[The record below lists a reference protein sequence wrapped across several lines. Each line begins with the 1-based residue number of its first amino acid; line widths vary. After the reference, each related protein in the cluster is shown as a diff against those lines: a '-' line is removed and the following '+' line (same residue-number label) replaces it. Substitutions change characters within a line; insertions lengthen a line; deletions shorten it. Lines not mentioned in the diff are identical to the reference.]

1 MSTNDVILVTENDEE
16 IGVMEKMEAHRR
28 GVLHRAFSVFLFDSE
43 GNNNWGVIMAGTTF
57 VVLPLLIVYVFAQR
71 FIIDGLTAGA
81 TKG

>member
-1 MSTNDVILVTENDEE
+1 MKPITV
-16 IGVMEKMEAHRR
+16 GVR
-28 GVLHRAFSVFLFDSE
+28 FLFDSE

>member
-1 MSTNDVILVTENDEE
+1 MRPITV
-16 IGVMEKMEAHRR
+16 GVR
-28 GVLHRAFSVFLFDSE
+28 LLFDSE

-57 VVLPLLIVYVFAQR
+57 VVLPLLVVYIFAQR